1 MSIGLDNFHSRYV
14 YRVLRPDEDPHENL
28 TCKDFNSIRS
38 IAQHVQT
45 GLRIPSQYISTT
57 RSFEK
62 AKLWL
67 ETADEKTYQKYRN
80 KRTTIVKIDVSK
92 IKSKYPQIAKSAIDL
107 TRVINRNHFLENDSQ
122 IRFAG
127 AYEEVVFVHYIPSEV
142 VTVEYTKGSYGSQE
156 SLISPPPQYAPL
168 HTNFGIHNSVNVPP
182 VSYSSLLQQSL
193 DSDTYSYPRARN
205 TTLYSNRSNS
215 PLSYP
220 NHTKDDYS
228 VLTGIC
234 ITGCCITGC
243 CILGLILV
251 ALVPCSPVITCCC
264 VAMCCLGIC
273 TSDRDRRR
281 SF

>member
-1 MSIGLDNFHSRYV
+1 MSVGLDNFHSGYV
-14 YRVLRPDEDPHENL
+14 YRVLRPDEDPLVNL
-28 TCKDFNSIRS
+28 TCKDSNSIRS

-62 AKLWL
+62 AKKWL

-127 AYEEVVFVHYIPSEV
+127 AYEEVVFVNYIPSEV

-168 HTNFGIHNSVNVPP
+168 HTNFGIHNSMNAPP
-182 VSYSSLLQQSL
+182 VSYSSSLLQQSL
-193 DSDTYSYPRARN
+193 DSDTDSYPRTQN
-205 TTLYSNRSNS
+205 TVTLQSNRSNN
-215 PLSYP
+215 PLYP
-220 NHTKDDYS
+220 KHTKDDYS
-228 VLTGIC
+228 VQIGIC
-234 ITGCCITGC
+234 MIGCI
-243 CILGLILV
+243 ISGLILV
-251 ALVPCSPVITCCC
+251 TLVPCSPVITCCC